1 MINIYCWICHHIGFC
16 NVPRVP
22 GDRTDRA
29 PRSVLLAF
37 SYREHTYY
45 ITTGD
50 YEPKNCHQFS
60 MYILSGIL
68 WTLDYDN
75 EPPVVK
81 QIELKRC
88 SALAMPTSM
97 QHITGGYEPKNCHKL
112 SIYMFSGISLESRP
126 WQRTT
131 CCEAD
136 WVESMQLWRCQQ
148 KCNI

>member
-1 MINIYCWICHHIGFC
+1 MGSATCLACLVTALTGRLGASFWLFHIENIHIILQLGTMSRKIVTNFPC
-16 NVPRVP
+16 
-22 GDRTDRA
+22 
-29 PRSVLLAF
+29 
-37 SYREHTYY
+37 TYLVGY
-45 ITTGD
+45 
-50 YEPKNCHQFS
+50 
-60 MYILSGIL
+60 L

-97 QHITGGYEPKNCHKL
+97 QHITGGYEPKSCHKL